1 LYKSNLFIL
10 FILAVAFTFAQP
22 GRTVLE
28 EPVQF
33 QFTRQTTASGLVTH
47 ELNSIIQDADGYIWI
62 ATPEGLQRFDGI
74 RYKTFRHRNN
84 DPASIATNLLWQLM
98 PAKGNNIWLLSAD
111 GKVGLF
117 DTKRFIYKEVSVITR
132 NKGAQ
137 QSAIKRMLKDE
148 YGNVFLLLGGA
159 EIITYNERLNEFSY
173 AHNFFKQDKEWM
185 ISGFAHQP
193 GTKKYWLCIQG
204 GGLAVY
210 NTETKNLSYKGHNT
224 DNEKII
230 DWIGDNV
237 KPYNL
242 FFDSKNRLWFCVWGA
257 GSPYVVCYDMKNNKP
272 VIDGY
277 YFSAALKTYYE
288 ISQFYEQN
296 DGTIWAIGLKVLARY
311 VENEADFQLV
321 YNGYLSER
329 SIVYESVRGLYE
341 DREKNIWVATSNNG
355 LYRFNPKQ
363 EFFTNIIHKN
373 RVTGNIGS
381 GSIMSFVPTR
391 WGTILAGS
399 WGDGLYH
406 YDKEFNLIPI
416 NIKSIDEKSSHS
428 IWSTFSSKDGNT
440 IWLSAQP
447 GLYKVDQQNRSA
459 AYHNPPVLQNR
470 TVRQIVEDKW
480 GNLWVGMQGIG
491 VFKWTKEKGKNN
503 FDDGMAVFSEVPVTT
518 INKITVDSKGY
529 VWIATPVDGA
539 FVIDA
544 ATDKIVM
551 HFYSKAKNGEQL
563 PDDAISS
570 VLEYNDSL
578 VMLTSATRLYAY
590 NRKTNKTIAIGA
602 PDNISGF
609 IAAMERD
616 KKGYVW
622 ITTTTGLYRV
632 NIYNKVFVRFN
643 REDGIQNDHFT
654 LAASAALPDGRLVF
668 GNSEQF
674 IAFDPASITIN
685 SGNPDVKITDFEV
698 MNTPLLVDSL
708 QNLKKVE
715 LSSNKNSFVIQF
727 STLSYSGAYLIRYK
741 LEGLDKEWKIA
752 DKDQHAVYSYV
763 PPGHYTFLLNTVDE
777 NGTST
782 DHISK
787 LAIHVNPP
795 FWKAWWFYS
804 LEILVIAVILFWF
817 DRERMKRKEALQK
830 MRNDIAGNLHEQL
843 NTALNNINI
852 LSEMA
857 RLKADNDP
865 QKSKE
870 YIEQIH
876 ARSHTMI
883 IAVDDMLWS
892 IDPENDNMERTV
904 ERMKEYIDALKNRYG
919 VEIDL
924 LVDKK
929 IEGFELNMKLRH
941 EAFLMF
947 KEGIKSLVD
956 AGTKYA
962 QIHIGLE
969 GGKMLFTVQF
979 DNEEINMQHLH
990 NLLQRHDMEK
1000 RLGIINAELNVEIHK
1015 SSSLITLQ
1023 VPVVQG

>member
-1 LYKSNLFIL
+1 MH
-10 FILAVAFTFAQP
+10 AQSP
-22 GRTVLE
+22 RSVRTPLE
-28 EPVQF
+28 TRGETSLEKAGQF
-33 QFTRQTTASGLVTH
+33 QFTRQTTASGLVSH
-47 ELNSIIQDADGYIWI
+47 ELNSIIQDADGYIWV

-74 RYKTFRHRNN
+74 RYKTFRHRDN

-98 PAKGNNIWLLSAD
+98 RGKGNTIWLLSAYGD
-111 GKVGLF
+111 IGLF
-117 DTKRFIYKEVSVITR
+117 DTRNFTYKAVPVIT
-132 NKGAQ
+132 KIQGAL
-137 QSAIKRMLKDE
+137 QSSVKKLVQDE
-148 YGNVFLLLGGA
+148 YGNVFLFLGGV
-159 EIITYNERLNEFSY
+159 EVVTYNETQNEFSY
-173 AHNFFKQDKEWM
+173 KHNFFKLNPEWK
-185 ISGFAHQP
+185 IGSFIPQP
-193 GTKKYWLCIQG
+193 GTKKYWFGIQG
-204 GGLAVY
+204 GGLVVY
-210 NTETKNLSYKGHNT
+210 NNDTKNLSTKEN
-224 DNEKII
+224 NKEKEPVL
-230 DWIGDNV
+230 DWIADYV
-237 KPYNL
+237 KPYCL
-242 FFDSKNRLWFCVWGA
+242 FIDSKTRLWFCNWEG
-257 GSPYVVCYDMKNNKP
+257 GSPYIACYDMKNNKP
-272 VIDGY
+272 VIDRY

-288 ISQFYEQN
+288 ISHFFEQR
-296 DGTIWAIGLKVLARY
+296 DGTIWTIGLKVMARY
-311 VENEADFQLV
+311 LENEGAFQLV
-321 YNGYLSER
+321 DNGYLNER
-329 SIVYESVRGLYE
+329 SIVYESVRGLWE

-355 LYRFNPKQ
+355 LYRFNPNQ
-363 EFFTNIIHKN
+363 EFFTNYIHKN

-381 GSIMSFVPTR
+381 GSVMSFAPTR
-391 WGTILAGS
+391 WGTTLAGS

-406 YDKEFNLIPI
+406 YDKNFNPIPI
-416 NIKSIDEKSSHS
+416 NIKGIDEKLSHS
-428 IWSTFSSKDGNT
+428 IWSMFPSKDGNT

-447 GLYKVDQQNRSA
+447 GLYKVDQQNHRA
-459 AYHNPPVLQNR
+459 VYHNPPVLQNR
-470 TVRQIVEDKW
+470 TVRQMVEDKL
-480 GNLWVGMQGIG
+480 GNLWLGMQGIG
-491 VFKWTKEKGKNN
+491 VFKWSKEKGKNN
-503 FDDGMAVFSEVPVTT
+503 FDEGMAVFKDVPVTT

-539 FVIDA
+539 FVIDP

-551 HFYSKAKNGEQL
+551 HFYSKAKDGERL
-563 PDDAISS
+563 PDDGISS

-578 VMLTSATRLYAY
+578 VMLTSSTRLYAY
-590 NRKTNKTIAIGA
+590 NRKTNKTTAVGA
-602 PDNISGF
+602 PENISGF

-622 ITTTTGLYRV
+622 IATTSGLYRV

-668 GNSEQF
+668 GNNEQF
-674 IAFDPASITIN
+674 IVFDPASIIIN
-685 SGNPDVKITDFEV
+685 SGDPDVKITDFEV

-715 LSSNKNSFVIQF
+715 LNSNRNSFVIQF
-727 STLSYSGAYLIRYK
+727 SSLTYSGAHLIRYK
-741 LEGLDKEWKIA
+741 LEGLDKDWKIA

-763 PPGHYTFLLNTVDE
+763 PPGRYTFLLNTIDE
-777 NGTST
+777 NGIST
-782 DHISK
+782 DRITRLS
-787 LAIHVNPP
+787 IHVNPP

-804 LEILVIAVILFWF
+804 LEILVIAVLLFWF

-830 MRNDIAGNLHEQL
+830 MRNEIAGNLHEQL

-876 ARSHTMI
+876 ARSHNMI

-892 IDPENDNMERTV
+892 IDPGNDNMERTV

-929 IEGFELNMKLRH
+929 IEKFELNMKLRH

-956 AGTKYA
+956 AGTRYA
-962 QIHIGLE
+962 QIHIGLDS
-969 GGKMLFTVQF
+969 GKMLFTVQF

-1000 RLGIINAELNVEIHK
+1000 RLESINAEMNVEIHK

-1023 VPVVQG
+1023 VPVVQE